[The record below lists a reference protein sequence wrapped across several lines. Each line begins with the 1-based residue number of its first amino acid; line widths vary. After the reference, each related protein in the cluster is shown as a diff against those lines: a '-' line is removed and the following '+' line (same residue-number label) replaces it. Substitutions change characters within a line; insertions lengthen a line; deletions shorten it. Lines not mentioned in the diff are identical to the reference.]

1 MVRLYDEWWE
11 EWGDRLQMLAHV
23 KSCQSS
29 IAKIQQKIKRLE
41 DDKTEDRWEQ
51 ANNHIQI
58 KNLTRQKEE
67 ITASMQNPDTDKT
80 EPLNLDDPG
89 VCCGLIQ
96 VRLRELAAMF
106 GISST
111 GTDIQTLVFKI

>member
-1 MVRLYDEWWE
+1 
-11 EWGDRLQMLAHV
+11 
-23 KSCQSS
+23 
-29 IAKIQQKIKRLE
+29 
-41 DDKTEDRWEQ
+41 
-51 ANNHIQI
+51 
-58 KNLTRQKEE
+58 
-67 ITASMQNPDTDKT
+67 MQNPDTDKT